1 MLFRKSVVYFY
12 DYRCVFC
19 KLKVVDSL
27 KQNIVDGAHI
37 KPFAKFYDSQINNG
51 ISLCKN
57 HHWAFDRGWF
67 SIDDDYK
74 IRISDRFQED
84 SPNSKP
90 MNEFEGELICLPSEE
105 KYFPAIEALAWHR
118 QNIFIS

>member
-1 MLFRKSVVYFY
+1 
-12 DYRCVFC
+12 VFC